1 MSNMAEELGVS
12 VPIPT
17 WEYIE
22 KEIKK
27 INVTVSFFFIAIYF
41 GINIQSI
48 LINQLFIKLNMY
60 ILANNETFY
69 YDILYIKH
77 RKSILC
83 ILHKFSLKS

>member
-1 MSNMAEELGVS
+1 M
-12 VPIPT
+12 
-17 WEYIE
+17 
-22 KEIKK
+22 
-27 INVTVSFFFIAIYF
+27 SFFFIAIYF

-77 RKSILC
+77 RKINTLYFTQ
-83 ILHKFSLKS
+83 IFFKIIN